1 MRLQRN
7 QQRTTT
13 HQSSFRNKKIWQSRN
28 HNRRTKRQRHRLG
41 TARPKNESLLRLRRN
56 RQKRSNPAPRRP
68 QRPSTRIPHARNGL
82 SKRKHRS
89 HITLRQS
96 SLLRSQQ
103 TPMGILRNI
112 REVVGNLKHDRPT
125 PKLCPRC
132 GNPKL
137 GLSSRFD
144 IWLFPEQYVC
154 EQCGYKGPITLEL
167 EKEKANDDVQ
177 A

>member
-1 MRLQRN
+1 MCLQRN
-7 QQRTTT
+7 QQRTAT
-13 HQSSFRNKKIWQSRN
+13 HQSSFRNKKIRKSRN
-28 HNRRTKRQRHRLG
+28 HHRRTKRQRHRPEPPS
-41 TARPKNESLLRLRRN
+41 TKNENLLRLRRN
-56 RQKRSNPAPRRP
+56 RQKRSNPTPRRP
-68 QRPSTRIPHARNGL
+68 QRPSTGIPHAGNGL
-82 SKRKHRS
+82 PKRKHRR
-89 HITLRQS
+89 HINLRTAHS
-96 SLLRSQQ
+96 SRSQR

-132 GNPKL
+132 GNPRL
-137 GLSSRFD
+137 RLSSRFD

-167 EKEKANDDVQ
+167 EKEEADDNVQ